1 MNDFEI
7 IDKIEF
13 IDSDLVE
20 INLDFYKY
28 TINSQD
34 LYIIG
39 CFDSESDIDFSHKSI
54 LKIFF
59 DKNEAINFWTNCL
72 KDIQKQQN

>member
-1 MNDFEI
+1 MNNFEI

-20 INLDFYKY
+20 VNLYFYRY

-39 CFDSESDIDFSHKSI
+39 CFDTENNIDFSNKSI

-59 DKNEAINFWTNCL
+59 DKNEASNFWTNCS

>member
-1 MNDFEI
+1 MNNFEI

-20 INLDFYKY
+20 VNLYFYRY

-39 CFDSESDIDFSHKSI
+39 CFDS
-54 LKIFF
+54 
-59 DKNEAINFWTNCL
+59 
-72 KDIQKQQN
+72 QQPND